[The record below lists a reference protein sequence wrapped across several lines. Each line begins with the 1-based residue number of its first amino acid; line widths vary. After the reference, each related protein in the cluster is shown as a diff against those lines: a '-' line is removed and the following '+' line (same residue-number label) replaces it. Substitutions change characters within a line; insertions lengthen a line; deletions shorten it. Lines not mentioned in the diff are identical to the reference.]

1 MGDDSRA
8 LRHARL
14 RTGNQPARRPACA
27 EAAYAPVAFRFLKMP
42 QKSAGR
48 RPDASQKLIL
58 LSLKEWCAY
67 LTNDAKAWQIVLRF
81 FILFLMLALAIMIG
95 LLTMV
100 VSMEHSVMHHQCE
113 KNYVLWP
120 QAVANLVLYS
130 MIFLTYFIIQTDWW
144 ARITGAVFSLLA
156 FAMVAWWAIC
166 MVRMAHICVTF
177 YSIKYPTLHSFF
189 YLCGPL
195 NMVLLIS
202 FGVREC
208 AVGWG
213 LPTMS
218 DEEED
223 ATLITKV
230 FYKQNSAYVPS
241 LFKEEKINSYNK
253 GVTEW
258 SKCVD
263 DRNTSLKETLSKASK
278 IHEQSRNQSQLLNQ
292 LTDVVKEA
300 ETKVTKTEKLMQ
312 EQDGL
317 IMDLKGTVD
326 DLGAQLNG
334 MGTKTTSF
342 SVGGKTSDAVKWVF
356 LSLMCCVT
364 VALIL
369 LSLPKW
375 LHLFGISFGIT
386 I

>member
-1 MGDDSRA
+1 
-8 LRHARL
+8 
-14 RTGNQPARRPACA
+14 
-27 EAAYAPVAFRFLKMP
+27 
-42 QKSAGR
+42 
-48 RPDASQKLIL
+48 
-58 LSLKEWCAY
+58 
-67 LTNDAKAWQIVLRF
+67 
-81 FILFLMLALAIMIG
+81 
-95 LLTMV
+95 
-100 VSMEHSVMHHQCE
+100 
-113 KNYVLWP
+113 
-120 QAVANLVLYS
+120 
-130 MIFLTYFIIQTDWW
+130 
-144 ARITGAVFSLLA
+144 
-156 FAMVAWWAIC
+156 
-166 MVRMAHICVTF
+166 
-177 YSIKYPTLHSFF
+177 
-189 YLCGPL
+189 
-195 NMVLLIS
+195 
-202 FGVREC
+202 
-208 AVGWG
+208 
-213 LPTMS
+213 MS